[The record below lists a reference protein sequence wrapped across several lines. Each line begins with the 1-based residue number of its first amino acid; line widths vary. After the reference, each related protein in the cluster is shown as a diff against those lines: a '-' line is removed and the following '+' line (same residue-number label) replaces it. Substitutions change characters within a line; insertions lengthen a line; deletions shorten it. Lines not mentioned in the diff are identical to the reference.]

1 MRLFI
6 PTMDATLIDVDAASG
21 RVRFE
26 GEDWSVPS
34 LQERRAILHAAQEAL
49 AEGGNDAELVAIVK
63 TLDHLSGPSGR
74 L

>member
-1 MRLFI
+1 MRLFV
-6 PTMDATLIDVDAASG
+6 PTMDATLVEIDLESG

-49 AEGGNDAELVAIVK
+49 AEGGDDTELTALVK
-63 TLDHLSGPSGR
+63 ALDHLSDPSGR

>member
-1 MRLFI
+1 MRLFV
-6 PTMDATLIDVDAASG
+6 PTMDATLVEIDLETG

-34 LQERRAILHAAQEAL
+34 LQERRAILHAAQEAMADDDPEL
-49 AEGGNDAELVAIVK
+49 AALVKV
-63 TLDHLSGPSGR
+63 LDHPSGPLRR

>member
-6 PTMDATLIDVDAASG
+6 PTMEATLIDVDAASG

-34 LQERRAILHAAQEAL
+34 LRERRAILHAAQEAL
-49 AEGGNDAELVAIVK
+49 AEGVDDAELVALVK
-63 TLDHLSGPSGR
+63 ALDHLSGPSGR